1 MSHKVALIPGDGI
14 GPEVA
19 EQAVRILNAT
29 GVSIEWEPVEA
40 GLGVRMKYGGNP
52 LPESTLD
59 AIRRNRVALKGPLT
73 TEVVVGQSSINVAL
87 RKALDLYACVRPTR
101 TLPGVSS
108 RYTDVDLVI
117 FRENTEDLYCGI
129 EHLVVTGVVETL
141 KIISEK
147 ASLRIARFA
156 CNFARREGRKK
167 VTAIHKAN
175 IMKLSDGL
183 FLECCR
189 RVAREFPELTYE
201 ELIVDNACMQLVRDP
216 TRFDVLLMANLYGDI
231 ISDLAA
237 GLVGGLGV
245 VPGANLGDECAVFEA
260 VHGSAPD
267 IAGKGIANPLAMTM
281 SGGMMLKHLGE
292 DKAAMALEKAIYA
305 VLRDGRTLTKDLG
318 GTALTHEMA
327 DAIIDRLTGA

>member
-1 MSHKVALIPGDGI
+1 MTYKVALIPGDGI

-19 EQAVRILNAT
+19 EQAIRILNAT

-52 LPESTLD
+52 LPDVTLD

-87 RKALDLYACVRPTR
+87 RKALDLYACVRPTK
-101 TLPGVSS
+101 TLPGVAS
-108 RYTDVDLVI
+108 RYSDVDLVI

-129 EHLVVTGVVETL
+129 EHLVVPGVVETL

-156 CNFARREGRKK
+156 CSFARREGRRK
-167 VTAIHKAN
+167 VTVIHKAN

-189 RVAREFPELTYE
+189 RVARDFPELAYE

-267 IAGKGIANPLAMTM
+267 IAGKGIANPLAITM

-292 DKAAMALEKAIYA
+292 DKAALALEEAIRS
-305 VLRDGRTLTKDLG
+305 VLREGRTLTKDLG
-318 GTALTHEMA
+318 GTATTRDMA

>member
-40 GLGVRMKYGGNP
+40 GLGIRMKYGGNP
-52 LPESTLD
+52 LPESTLA

-327 DAIIDRLTGA
+327 DAIIDRLTGG

>member
-1 MSHKVALIPGDGI
+1 MAYKVALIQGDGI

-29 GVSIEWEPVEA
+29 GVSIEWEMVEA

-52 LPESTLD
+52 LPEITLD
-59 AIRRNRVALKGPLT
+59 TIRRNRVALKGPLT

-87 RKALDLYACVRPTR
+87 RKALDLYACVRPTK
-101 TLPGVSS
+101 TLPGVAS
-108 RYTDVDLVI
+108 RYADVDLVI

-129 EHLVVTGVVETL
+129 EHLVVPGVVETL

-156 CNFARREGRKK
+156 CDFARREGRRK
-167 VTAIHKAN
+167 VTVIHKAN

-189 RVAREFPELTYE
+189 RVSRDFPELAYE

-216 TRFDVLLMANLYGDI
+216 TRFDVLLMPNLYGDI

-245 VPGANLGDECAVFEA
+245 VPGANVGDQCAVFEA

-267 IAGKGIANPLAMTM
+267 IAGKGIANPLAITL
-281 SGGMMLKHLGE
+281 SGGLMLKHLGE
-292 DKAAMALEKAIYA
+292 EKAALALDEAIKS
-305 VLRDGRTLTKDLG
+305 VLQEGRRLTRDLG
-318 GTALTHEMA
+318 GTASSCEMA